1 MKFIVTIRNHKQFG
15 MLLIPCMID
24 KLPNQEFYTVRE
36 TVSPETI
43 RTQPHMYTPGQKKI
57 AALADEYSETQI
69 RKAFGNSKTQNNPQ
83 FLHNL
88 DPALVQE
95 TIRPYIDK
103 RIVSIID
110 LCIEHGIRIYQKQE
124 NLNSI
129 FPHDEVILSARKIR
143 AVFNFV
149 RTDTETRYFLTIS
162 YQNRDLSLLHMQMS
176 VISNWPCV
184 IMTGRSILRIEDID
198 AKKLMPFVEKEYVSV
213 AKKVEPAYYEKFV
226 KNVIEQ
232 DYEVRVS
239 GFRITSPR
247 VAPKAILQMESDIEE
262 GILFSLKFRYSGI
275 DFQPASPIR
284 IVARLTEAGGEYSFS
299 KITRDMQYEAETEE
313 QAGRIFGSRI
323 SPGYYRIPQTDC
335 PDKTMQRTMAINFL
349 NTNKELLTEA
359 GIEIELS
366 EEDKKYYT
374 GGININFT
382 VNKHEDWFDIYA
394 IVKLDDVE
402 IPFVALRHYILNN
415 IREFTLP
422 DGRIVVLPD
431 EWFEQYRDILA
442 SGTINK
448 KNNTIELRQ
457 YQYSALLSLPLEAD
471 LQERI
476 HKLEENLA
484 ELGHLPDRQPG
495 KVNATLRPYQVTAFS
510 WLKMMRDYGFG
521 AVLAD
526 DMGLGKTLCTL
537 SLLSESVAVEGG
549 EFQDG
554 LFSFSKKIP
563 SLLLVP
569 KSLIYNWVNEARK
582 FVPQMKILEFTGGS
596 RLDMIKSFPLY
607 DIIIAGYGTLR
618 LDAPELAK
626 LKFNYIVLDESQT
639 IKNSSSK
646 TYQSIM
652 MLDCRHRLALTG
664 TPLENSL
671 TDLWSQMNF
680 INPGLLGSLASF
692 KKSYVNPIEK
702 NASEEASQR
711 LKKLI
716 YPFIL
721 RRTKQQ
727 VLQDLPELM
736 ELTVLCDMTEKQKE
750 IYEKEKSSTR
760 NSILDYMDKGTFD
773 KQTVMVLQSLTR
785 LRQLSCSPLLT
796 DDDYTGGSGKTDAV
810 VGSLQNVISQGHKVL
825 VFSSFVKHLELIA
838 RRLNDL
844 DISYTLLTGSTEKR
858 EDEVR
863 RFNDTGVPVFLIS
876 IKAGGTGLN
885 LTQADYVFI
894 IDPWWNPAVED
905 QAIARAHRMGQQ
917 NSVMVYRFI
926 SKDTVEEKIQKMQRR
941 KADLASA
948 FVAENT
954 ELSADLKA
962 EVLKILE

>member
-1 MKFIVTIRNHKQFG
+1 MKFIVAIRNHKQFG
-15 MLLIPCMID
+15 ILLIPCMID
-24 KLPNQEFYTVRE
+24 KGPGQEFYTVRE
-36 TVSPETI
+36 SATPDNVRMMPD
-43 RTQPHMYTPGQKKI
+43 MYTEVQKKI
-57 AALADEYSETQI
+57 VTLADEYSETQI
-69 RKAFGNSKTQNNPQ
+69 RKTFGNPKITNNSQ
-83 FLHNL
+83 FLHKL
-88 DPALVQE
+88 DPAFVQE
-95 TIRPYIDK
+95 NIRPYIDR
-103 RIVSIID
+103 RIAAILD
-110 LCIEHGIRIYQKQE
+110 LCIDGGIRVYKKQE
-124 NLNSI
+124 NLSSI
-129 FPHDEVILSARKIR
+129 FPTDEAIVSARKIR

-149 RTDTETRYFLTIS
+149 RTENETRYFLTIS
-162 YQNRDLSLLHMQMS
+162 YHNHDLSLLRMQMS
-176 VISNWPCV
+176 VLSNSPCI
-184 IMTGRSILRIEDID
+184 IMTGQNILRIEDID

-213 AKKVEPAYYEKFV
+213 AKKVEPTYYDKFV
-226 KNVIEQ
+226 KNVIES
-232 DYEVRVS
+232 DYETRVS
-239 GFRITSPR
+239 GFRIVNSK
-247 VAPKAILQMESDIEE
+247 VSPKAILQMEGDIAG
-262 GILFSLKFRYSGI
+262 GIIFSLKFRYNGI
-275 DFQPASPIR
+275 DFQPGSPNR
-284 IVARLTEAGGEYSFS
+284 IVARLSDQNGEYVFS
-299 KITRDMQYEAETEE
+299 KLTRDIQYESETEE
-313 QAGRIFGSRI
+313 QACRIFGTRI
-323 SPGYYRIPQTDC
+323 SPGYYRIPLCDN
-335 PDKTMQRTMAINFL
+335 PDKLMQRTFAINFL
-349 NTNKELLTEA
+349 NTNKEQLAEA

-366 EEDKKYYT
+366 ENDKKYYT
-374 GGININFT
+374 GSIGISFS
-382 VNKHEDWFDIYA
+382 VNKREDWFDVYA
-394 IVKLDDVE
+394 IVKLDDLE
-402 IPFVALRHYILNN
+402 IPFVSLRHYILNN

-422 DGRIVVLPD
+422 DGRIIILPD
-431 EWFEQYRDILA
+431 EWFERYRDILA

-448 KNNTIELRQ
+448 KENTIELRE
-457 YQYSALLSLPLEAD
+457 YQYSVLANLPLDVD

-476 HKLEENLA
+476 QKLETNLT
-484 ELGHLPDRQPG
+484 ELGHLPNKQPE
-495 KVNATLRPYQVTAFS
+495 KVNATLRPYQVTAFN

-537 SLLSESVAVEGG
+537 SLLSESMAVEGG

-554 LFSFSKKIP
+554 LFSYAKKIP

-569 KSLIYNWVNEARK
+569 KSLIYNWVNEAHK
-582 FVPQMKILEFTGGS
+582 FVPQLKVLEFTGGS
-596 RLDMIKSFPLY
+596 RLDLIKSFPLY

-618 LDAPELAK
+618 LDAPELSK
-626 LKFNYIVLDESQT
+626 IKFNYIILDESQT
-639 IKNSSSK
+639 IKNSTSK

-680 INPGLLGSLASF
+680 INPDLLGSLASF
-692 KKSYVNPIEK
+692 KKRFVNPIEK
-702 NASEEASQR
+702 NGNEEAAER

-760 NSILDYMDKGTFD
+760 NSILDYMDKGTFE
-773 KQTVMVLQSLTR
+773 KSTVMVLQSLTK
-785 LRQLSCSPLLT
+785 LRQISCSPYLT
-796 DDDYTGGSGKTDAV
+796 HDSYDGGSGKTDAV
-810 VGSLQNVISQGHKVL
+810 IGSLQNVISQGHKVL
-825 VFSSFVKHLELIA
+825 IFSSFVKHLELIA
-838 RRLNDL
+838 RRLNEL
-844 DISYTLLTGSTEKR
+844 DISYTLLTGATEKR

-863 RFNDTGVPVFLIS
+863 KFRDNDIPVFLIS

-954 ELSADLKA
+954 EFTADLKA